1 MKKKKKQ
8 GKKQVEALE
17 ILKPDD
23 TKSMEGIFPKDMR
36 TNETKN
42 EINDIQNGKIKLSK
56 KIENMKQIGMN
67 LIFNKLKQ

>member
-1 MKKKKKQ
+1 
-8 GKKQVEALE
+8 
-17 ILKPDD
+17 
-23 TKSMEGIFPKDMR
+23 MEGIFPKDMR

>member
-1 MKKKKKQ
+1 MKKKKQ

-42 EINDIQNGKIKLSK
+42 EINDIQNGKIKLS
-56 KIENMKQIGMN
+56 
-67 LIFNKLKQ
+67 